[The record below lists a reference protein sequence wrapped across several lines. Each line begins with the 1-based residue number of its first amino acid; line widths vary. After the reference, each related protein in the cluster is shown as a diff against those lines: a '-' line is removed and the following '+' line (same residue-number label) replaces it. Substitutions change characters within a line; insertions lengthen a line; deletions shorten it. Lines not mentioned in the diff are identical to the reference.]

1 MDSKFIASVIN
12 ELPLENM
19 ISGPLQAMI
28 NAQVQASKA
37 YTDFLL
43 SVCIQNN
50 KAVAIQFDYD
60 ETLIDESG
68 VAKGMVTKTM
78 RIPLI
83 AAITHPI
90 ISIEEGTIDFELEVT
105 QSESLSDDT
114 GEDGN
119 LAASLG
125 WGAFKVKMAGRVS
138 HKSTQTRTTDTRAKY
153 SIHTQVKRQA
163 APEALMRVIDF
174 LTDAVT
180 RPSVLG
186 GEMTSQTVENAIP
199 TAPIEQQEASS

>member
-68 VAKGMVTKTM
+68 VAKGMMTKTM

>member
-1 MDSKFIASVIN
+1 MDSQFIGSVIN
-12 ELPLENM
+12 ALPLENM

-68 VAKGMVTKTM
+68 VAKGSVTKTM

-105 QSESLSDDT
+105 QSESSSDDT

-125 WGAFKVKMAGRVS
+125 WGPFKVRMAGRVS
-138 HKSTQTRTTDTRAKY
+138 HKSAQTRATDTRAKY
-153 SIHTQVKRQA
+153 SIHTQIKRQP

-174 LTDAVT
+174 LTDAAI
-180 RPSVLG
+180 RPGISTGESVPQAAG
-186 GEMTSQTVENAIP
+186 NA
-199 TAPIEQQEASS
+199 APPAPADQQEASS

>member
-1 MDSKFIASVIN
+1 MDSQFIGSVIN
-12 ELPLENM
+12 ALPLENM

-68 VAKGMVTKTM
+68 VAKGSVTKTM

-105 QSESLSDDT
+105 QSESSSDDT

-125 WGAFKVKMAGRVS
+125 WGPFKVKMTGRVS
-138 HKSTQTRTTDTRAKY
+138 HKSAQTRATDTRAKY
-153 SIHTQVKRQA
+153 SIHTQVKRQP

-174 LTDAVT
+174 LTDAAI
-180 RPSVLG
+180 RPSIPAGKSVP
-186 GEMTSQTVENAIP
+186 QTAENA
-199 TAPIEQQEASS
+199 APPAPAGQQEASS

>member
-1 MDSKFIASVIN
+1 MDSQFIGSVIN
-12 ELPLENM
+12 ALPLENM
-19 ISGPLQAMI
+19 ISGPLQTII

-68 VAKGMVTKTM
+68 VAKGVVTKTM

-105 QSESLSDDT
+105 QSESLSNDVE
-114 GEDGN
+114 EDGN

-138 HKSTQTRTTDTRAKY
+138 HKSMQTRSTDTRAKY
-153 SIHTQVKRQA
+153 SIRTCSLKYDGYNNT
-163 APEALMRVIDF
+163 IDTF
-174 LTDAVT
+174 GGLFIVRNDRGMVT
-180 RPSVLG
+180 
-186 GEMTSQTVENAIP
+186 GEITTLIVP
-199 TAPIEQQEASS
+199 VT